1 MTELVITLPDD
12 LAERARKQ
20 GLLTDEAIRELLEQ
34 AVRRAAGRKLL
45 EIAKRLQA
53 ASLPPMSE
61 EEIVQLVREV
71 RAERRARTSAGASG
85 ADRS

>member
-20 GLLTDEAIRELLEQ
+20 GLLTDEAIGQLLEQ
-34 AVRRAAGRKLL
+34 AVRRAAGRKLI
-45 EIAKRLQA
+45 EIAERLQT

-71 RAERRARTSAGASG
+71 RAERRARTVTGASG

>member
-1 MTELVITLPDD
+1 MAELVITLPDD

-20 GLLTDEAIRELLEQ
+20 GLLTDEVIRQLLEH

-45 EIAKRLQA
+45 EIAERLQA
-53 ASLPPMSE
+53 ANLPPMSE
-61 EEIVQLVREV
+61 EEVVQLVREV
-71 RAERRARTSAGASG
+71 RAERRARTSTGASG

>member
-1 MTELVITLPDD
+1 MTELVIMLPDD

-20 GLLTDEAIRELLEQ
+20 GLLTDEAIGQLLEQ

-45 EIAKRLQA
+45 ETAERLQT
-53 ASLPPMSE
+53 ASVAPMSE
-61 EEIVQLVREV
+61 EDIVRLVREV
-71 RAERRARTSAGASG
+71 RAERRARPSTGASG

>member
-20 GLLTDEAIRELLEQ
+20 GLLTDEAIGQLLEQ
-34 AVRRAAGRKLL
+34 AVHRAAGRRLL
-45 EIAKRLQA
+45 EIAKRLQTA
-53 ASLPPMSE
+53 NLPSMSE

-71 RAERRARTSAGASG
+71 RAEQRARTSTGASG